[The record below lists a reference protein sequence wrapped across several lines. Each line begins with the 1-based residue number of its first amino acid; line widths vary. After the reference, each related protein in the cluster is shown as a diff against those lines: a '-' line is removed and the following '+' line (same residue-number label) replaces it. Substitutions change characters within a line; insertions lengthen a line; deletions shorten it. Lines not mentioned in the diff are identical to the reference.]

1 MKRRSVTVL
10 SIPGTASRWCDGV
23 SRREF
28 LQIGAL
34 GTAGLALPELFRARA
49 MSADPPARGVGR
61 AKSCILLFMGGG
73 PPQMDTFDLKP
84 DAPAEVRGEFPP
96 TATSVPGT
104 QISSLLPALA
114 QQAQRYAII
123 RTVSD
128 EYTGG
133 AHGQSV
139 YLALTGHKNPR
150 VNGDDI
156 RPAADD
162 YPCMGSALA
171 RIRPAQ
177 ALPPH
182 VWLLDMH
189 RRTFAGEGCGF
200 LGQRYDPFRILQ
212 DPNRADFSV
221 QSLTPPR
228 EVPLDRLAGRRGLLD
243 QVRRQG
249 DHVLDRR
256 AMDAHQERA
265 FNMILAPTTKKAF
278 DLNAEPAGV
287 RERYGRHKF
296 GQGVLLARRLMEH
309 GVPLVT
315 VYWNGEEVPGGWDLH
330 YKNKER
336 LPPLAAPLDRAFSAL
351 LDDLSARG
359 LLEETLVVWMGEFGR
374 APLIEREGGRGHWAR
389 CYSVVLA
396 GAGINAG
403 MVHGRSDRRA
413 AFPIDGAVSPQ
424 DLVTTIY
431 HCLGIAADT
440 ELRDG
445 LGRPY
450 RLCQGKVIES
460 VLA

>member
-1 MKRRSVTVL
+1 ML
-10 SIPGTASRWCDGV
+10 SIPGAPDRWCDGV

-28 LQIGAL
+28 LQIGGL
-34 GTAGLALPELFRARA
+34 GAAGLALPDLFRARA
-49 MSADPPARGVGR
+49 QGATPPAPGAGR
-61 AKSCILLFMGGG
+61 ARSCILLFMGGG
-73 PPQMDTFDLKP
+73 PPQLDTFDLKP

-114 QQAQRYAII
+114 QRAHRYAII

-150 VNGDDI
+150 VSGDDI

-162 YPCMGSALA
+162 YPCVGSAVA
-171 RIRPAQ
+171 RLRGAGD
-177 ALPPH
+177 ALPGH

-189 RRTFAGEGCGF
+189 RRTFAGEGGGF
-200 LGQRYDPFRILQ
+200 LGQACDPFRILQ
-212 DPNRADFSV
+212 DPNRPDFRV
-221 QSLTPPR
+221 QALTPPR
-228 EVPLDRLAGRRGLLD
+228 EAPLDRLAARRGLLE
-243 QVRRQG
+243 QLQCRG
-249 DHVLDRR
+249 DGVLGRC

-265 FNMILAPTTKKAF
+265 FAMILAPATRAAF
-278 DLNAEPAGV
+278 ELEAEPAPV
-287 RERYGRHKF
+287 RDRYGRHKF
-296 GQGVLLARRLMEH
+296 GQGVLLARRLVER

-330 YKNKER
+330 YKNRER
-336 LPPLAAPLDRAFSAL
+336 LPPLAGPLDRAFSAL
-351 LDDLSARG
+351 LDDLAARG
-359 LLEETLVVWMGEFGR
+359 LLDETLVVWMGEFGR
-374 APLIEREGGRGHWAR
+374 APLIEREGGRGHWGR

-396 GAGINAG
+396 GAGVNAG

-413 AFPIDGAVSPQ
+413 AYPVEGAVSPQ
-424 DLVTTIY
+424 DVVTTIY

-440 ELRDG
+440 ELTDA
-445 LGRPY
+445 LGRPL
-450 RLCQGKVIES
+450 RLCQGKVIRG

>member
-1 MKRRSVTVL
+1 MIT
-10 SIPGTASRWCDGV
+10 IPGAPNRWCDGV

-28 LQIGAL
+28 LQIGGL
-34 GTAGLALPELFRARA
+34 GAAGLALPDLFRARA
-49 MSADPPARGVGR
+49 QASTPPARGAGR
-61 AKSCILLFMGGG
+61 AKACVLLFMGGG

-96 TATSVPGT
+96 VATSVPGT

-114 QQAQRYAII
+114 RQAHRYTII
-123 RTVSD
+123 RSVSD

-162 YPCMGSALA
+162 YPCVGSAVA
-171 RIRPAQ
+171 RLRDTGQP
-177 ALPPH
+177 LPGH

-189 RRTFAGEGCGF
+189 RRTFAGEGGGF
-200 LGQRYDPFRILQ
+200 LGQRYDPFHILQ
-212 DPNRADFSV
+212 DPNRPDFRV
-221 QSLTPPR
+221 QALTPPR
-228 EVPLDRLAGRRGLLD
+228 EVPLDRVGGRRGLLE
-243 QVRRQG
+243 QVQRQSDG
-249 DHVLDRR
+249 VLGRHT
-256 AMDAHQERA
+256 MEAHYERA
-265 FNMILAPTTKKAF
+265 FNMILAPATRTAF
-278 DLNAEPAGV
+278 DLDAEPDRV

-296 GQGVLLARRLMEH
+296 GQGVLLARRLVEQ

-330 YKNKER
+330 YKNRER

-351 LDDLSARG
+351 LDDLSDRG
-359 LLEETLVVWMGEFGR
+359 LLDETLVVWMGEFGR
-374 APLIEREGGRGHWAR
+374 APLIEREGGRGHWGR

-396 GAGINAG
+396 GAGVNTG

-413 AFPIDGAVSPQ
+413 AYPVDGAVSPQ
-424 DLVTTIY
+424 DVVTTIY
-431 HCLGIAADT
+431 HCLGIDADT
-440 ELRDG
+440 ELTAG
-445 LGRPY
+445 LGRPL
-450 RLCQGKVIES
+450 RLCQGKVIQS